1 MILNIFKYLEAQ
13 TNLTHLIEF
22 SNEFQWNLIITWNQ
36 QNRSTFKCIKP
47 LREAGGDLWVR
58 VGVPPNPILTRSEF
72 ILFWQTGDRR
82 QERHQNKLKYKWLPP
97 PPRPSDL
104 CVENHPHFF
113 DFSLLGCRM
122 WNCLP
127 PHPLPPPFLWK
138 CMRIYENTWKA
149 ITNTWEFMKSM
160 KMHEYTWESMKIYEN
175 K

>member
-97 PPRPSDL
+97 PPPIRSVRRKSSALFRFLFAWLSNVKLSPTPSPSPPIPL
-104 CVENHPHFF
+104 KMHEN
-113 DFSLLGCRM
+113 
-122 WNCLP
+122 
-127 PHPLPPPFLWK
+127 LWK
-138 CMRIYENTWKA
+138 YMKSDNEYMRIYE
-149 ITNTWEFMKSM
+149 
-160 KMHEYTWESMKIYEN
+160 IYEN
-175 K
+175 AWIYMRIHENIWK